1 MEKRLSAWDERLN
14 HLPRKAALVAVTLG
28 LAGIGVLA
36 LRYVWPFAAAFLFS
50 RMLEPFVRTASKGF
64 SRFGEDRAR
73 SLATL
78 AGMLLLFG
86 LAGFAFAAL
95 AGRLLTELT
104 GFLKSLPQLF
114 GWLSDVALP
123 TLLAFYDRWKA
134 LLPAF
139 LPEMIEEGVASLGQ
153 NAVRWAGSLSAWI
166 TGGAWNTAAGIPTAL
181 LSLVM
186 LVMAT
191 YYLTADRARIAGYLH
206 RLFPKTLM
214 RRSRL
219 IRASLIRALLGQM
232 RSQLTVSLVV
242 MFFLMVTLGV
252 AGVRYGGIIGVLIG
266 LADAMPVVGAGLFL
280 IPWGIAS
287 LLAGQTGMGVT
298 LLCLYVGAVLIRQ
311 ILEPRLVGR
320 QLGLYPLAT
329 MAAMYV
335 GYRLLGFLGLL
346 GGPILLQLSKAVLEA
361 DRASRTA
368 GT

>member
-1 MEKRLSAWDERLN
+1 MEKRLSAWDTRLN

-28 LAGIGVLA
+28 LAGMGVWA
-36 LRYVWPFAAAFLFS
+36 LRYLWPFAAAFLFS
-50 RMLEPFVRTASKGF
+50 RMLEPFVRAASKGF
-64 SRFGEDRAR
+64 SRLGAARAR

-78 AGMLLLFG
+78 LGMLLLFG
-86 LAGFAFAAL
+86 LAGFGFAAL
-95 AGRLLTELT
+95 AGRLFTELI

-114 GWLSDVALP
+114 AWISEVALP
-123 TLLAFYDRWKA
+123 ALLSFYDRWKA

-139 LPEMIEEGVASLGQ
+139 LPEMIEDGVAALGQ
-153 NAVRWAGSLSAWI
+153 NAVRWAGTLSAWI

-186 LVMAT
+186 LVMST

-206 RLFPKTLM
+206 RLFPKAVM

-219 IRASLIRALLGQM
+219 IRASLLRALLGQV

-252 AGVRYGGIIGVLIG
+252 AGVRYGGIIGLLIG
-266 LADAMPVVGAGLFL
+266 LADALPVLGAGLFL

-287 LLAGQTGMGVT
+287 LLTGQTGMGVT

-346 GGPILLQLSKAVLEA
+346 GGPILLQLAKAVLEA
-361 DRASRTA
+361 DRASRTV

>member
-1 MEKRLSAWDERLN
+1 MAC
-14 HLPRKAALVAVTLG
+14 TLG
-28 LAGIGVLA
+28 LTGMGILA
-36 LRYVWPFAAAFLFS
+36 LPYLWPFATAFLFS
-50 RMLEPFVRTASKGF
+50 RMLEPFVRVVSRGF
-64 SRFGEDRAR
+64 SRFGKTRAR
-73 SLATL
+73 TLATL
-78 AGMLLLFG
+78 TGMLLLFG
-86 LAGFAFAAL
+86 LAGFGFAAL
-95 AGRLLTELT
+95 AGRLLSELI

-114 GWLSDVALP
+114 GWISDVALP
-123 TLLAFYDRWKA
+123 ALLSFYDRRKA
-134 LLPAF
+134 LLPDF
-139 LPEMIEEGVASLGQ
+139 LPEIVEEGVAALGQ

-166 TGGAWNTAAGIPTAL
+166 TGGAWNTAAGIPTVL

-206 RLFPKTLM
+206 RLFPGTLM

-219 IRASLIRALLGQM
+219 IRASLLRALLGQV

-252 AGVRYGGIIGVLIG
+252 AGVRYGGIIGLLIG
-266 LADAMPVVGAGLFL
+266 LADALPVVGAGLFL

-287 LLAGQTGMGVT
+287 LLTGQTGMGVT
-298 LLCLYVGAVLIRQ
+298 LLCLYVGALLIRQ

-335 GYRLLGFLGLL
+335 GYRLFGFLGLL
-346 GGPILLQLSKAVLEA
+346 GGPVLLQLSKAVLEA
-361 DRASRTA
+361 DRMARTA
-368 GT
+368 ET